1 MLTYYA
7 AICLE
12 LHHLN
17 SNTNLIK
24 HWHNDYSYQLV
35 MPWKMTQE
43 LFSVPFYIGVKAQ
56 MGKTS
61 KICNAALLGQ
71 PWIRQVWLMTT
82 TVNNKTTTA

>member
-1 MLTYYA
+1 VPFQLETPASPMLTYYA

-35 MPWKMTQE
+35 MP
-43 LFSVPFYIGVKAQ
+43 
-56 MGKTS
+56 
-61 KICNAALLGQ
+61 
-71 PWIRQVWLMTT
+71 
-82 TVNNKTTTA
+82 